1 MMRKRWR
8 LTEVSYS
15 YAKALAVH
23 IARYEQKYT
32 GQLSTCECQETFGSW
47 VSLFDLQDEKSLTGN
62 NHKHV
67 HTETDES

>member
-8 LTEVSYS
+8 LTEVGYS

-32 GQLSTCECQETFGSW
+32 GKLSTCECQETFGSW
-47 VSLFDLQDEKSLTGN
+47 VSIQKQTRVKVREYIVAGL
-62 NHKHV
+62 
-67 HTETDES
+67 